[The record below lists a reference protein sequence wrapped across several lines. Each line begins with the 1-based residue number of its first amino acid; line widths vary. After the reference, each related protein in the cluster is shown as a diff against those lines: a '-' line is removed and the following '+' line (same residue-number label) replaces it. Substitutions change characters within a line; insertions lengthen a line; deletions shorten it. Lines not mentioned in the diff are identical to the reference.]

1 MSVVHGAY
9 TILTTRTWGS
19 KDGLIG
25 LDKGRI
31 KLKGAGRVSFNCGV
45 LQFLSLLEA
54 PERLSEEES
63 GIDGL
68 GGDNVNIV

>member
-9 TILTTRTWGS
+9 TLLTTRTCGP

-25 LDKGRI
+25 LNEGRI
-31 KLKGAGRVSFNCGV
+31 KLKGAGRVCFNCGV

-54 PERLSEEES
+54 PERLCEEES
-63 GIDGL
+63 GIDRL
-68 GGDNVNIV
+68 GGDKVNIV